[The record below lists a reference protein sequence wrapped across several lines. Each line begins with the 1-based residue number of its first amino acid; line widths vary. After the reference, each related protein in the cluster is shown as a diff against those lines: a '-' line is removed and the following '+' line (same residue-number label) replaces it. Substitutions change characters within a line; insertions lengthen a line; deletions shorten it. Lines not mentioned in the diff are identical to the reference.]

1 MFKDTIEGLGDIFT
15 KDIVPPMIV
24 IVRGPPGSM
33 KTTFVHMLMSR
44 YLAKK
49 DEFGLYTTLEE
60 SVRSHLRTI
69 KSIGMEISLNMQI
82 SDFSELRKSQ
92 GDNIDKIDYLG
103 FTEDLIKHF
112 KGIYKDKFTVFAFD
126 SLGALYS
133 LLRGVESPQI
143 VRKKIYHF
151 FEMLRD
157 NGLIAFI
164 IMESALD
171 GESKLLGDEGFLSDG
186 VIMLGLKRKQGK
198 LIRYLQVE
206 KMRAVRHSMEM
217 HAVEIRNAEF
227 MVLGP
232 IYED

>member
-1 MFKDTIEGLGDIFT
+1 MFKDTVEGLGEIFV
-15 KDIVPPMIV
+15 KDIKPPMIV

-33 KTTFVHMLMSR
+33 KTTFVHMLMSK
-44 YLAKK
+44 YLSKR

-133 LLRGVESPQI
+133 LMRGVESPQI

-157 NGLIAFI
+157 QHLVAFI
-164 IMESALD
+164 VMESSLE
-171 GESKLLGDEGFLSDG
+171 GESKLLGDEGFLCDG

-217 HAVEIRNAEF
+217 HALEIRNADF
-227 MVLGP
+227 VVLGP

>member
-1 MFKDTIEGLGDIFT
+1 MFKNTITGLGDIFVN
-15 KDIVPPMIV
+15 DIEPPMVI

-33 KTTFVHMLMSR
+33 KTTFVHMLMSKH
-44 YLAKK
+44 LGQT

-69 KSIGMEISLNMQI
+69 KAIGMDISLNMQI

-103 FTEDLIKHF
+103 FTEDLVKHF
-112 KGIYKDKFTVFAFD
+112 KGIYKEKFTVFAFD

-133 LLRGVESPQI
+133 LMRGIETPQV

-151 FEMLRD
+151 FEMIREQ
-157 NGLIAFI
+157 GLVGLM

-186 VIMLGLKRKQGK
+186 IIMLGLKRKQGK

-206 KMRAVRHSMEM
+206 KMRACRHSMEM
-217 HAVEIRNAEF
+217 HAIEIRNNEF

>member
-1 MFKDTIEGLGDIFT
+1 MFKDTVEGLGDVFAT
-15 KDIVPPMIV
+15 DVQPPMVI

-33 KTTFVHMLMSR
+33 KTTFVHNIMST
-44 YLAKK
+44 YLKDK

-69 KSIGMEISLNMQI
+69 KSIGMDISLNMQI
-82 SDFSELRKSQ
+82 SDFSELRKTH

-133 LLRGVESPQI
+133 LMRGVETPQV

-157 NGLIAFI
+157 QGLVSFI
-164 IMESALD
+164 IMESTLD

-186 VIMLGLKRKQGK
+186 IVMLGLKRKQGK
-198 LIRYLQVE
+198 LHRYLQVE
-206 KMRAVRHSMEM
+206 KMRATRHSMEM
-217 HAVEIRNAEF
+217 HAVEIRKSQF
-227 MVLGP
+227 TVLGP

>member
-1 MFKDTIEGLGDIFT
+1 MFKDTIEGLGEIFQ
-15 KDIVPPMIV
+15 KDISPPMII

-33 KTTFVHMLMSR
+33 KTTFIHMIMSR
-44 YLAKK
+44 YLSKH

-69 KSIGMEISLNMQI
+69 KSIGMDICLNMQI

-103 FTEDLIKHF
+103 FTEDLVKHF

-133 LLRGVESPQI
+133 LMRGVESPPV

-157 NGLIAFI
+157 HNLIAFMV
-164 IMESALD
+164 MESAIE
-171 GESKLLGDEGFLSDG
+171 GESKLLGDEGYLSDG
-186 VIMLGLKRKQGK
+186 IVLLGLKRKQGK

-206 KMRAVRHSMEM
+206 KMRSVKHSMEM
-217 HAVEIRNAEF
+217 HAIEIRNNQI